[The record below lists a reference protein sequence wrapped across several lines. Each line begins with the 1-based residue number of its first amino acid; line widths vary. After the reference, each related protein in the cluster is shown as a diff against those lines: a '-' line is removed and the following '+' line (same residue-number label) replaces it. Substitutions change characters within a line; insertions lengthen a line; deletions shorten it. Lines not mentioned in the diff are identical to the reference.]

1 MYWES
6 HESCLIHTCQWD
18 GIWTTLHRKPGK
30 PKSSFT
36 RRNPGKS
43 ADRSICLSVCSMP
56 SVSKPPAKE
65 ANSSLPREGAEH
77 TTQRGILSP
86 KLLPR
91 NHSEVV
97 DPNAIARNVDIL
109 SWMAAKAAT
118 WKLPVPSCPRKWMA
132 RWSLWRRPVIEKR
145 SSSTITSQRDSRIKH
160 LLLVF
165 HRKSTFMMIFLNK
178 QRLIWPSFQNQIKNL
193 DFFLAAYSDAV
204 KSQAYTVWLF
214 HSDFFWSKHCQSSEG
229 STTDTW
235 WRIHSQKMGFE
246 IYSHTQY
253 RQDRSESQLTVLWCR
268 SGRWAGQ
275 HHLAQTAAGRYG

>member
-178 QRLIWPSFQNQIKNL
+178 
-193 DFFLAAYSDAV
+193 D
-204 KSQAYTVWLF
+204 
-214 HSDFFWSKHCQSSEG
+214 
-229 STTDTW
+229 
-235 WRIHSQKMGFE
+235 
-246 IYSHTQY
+246 
-253 RQDRSESQLTVLWCR
+253 
-268 SGRWAGQ
+268 
-275 HHLAQTAAGRYG
+275 